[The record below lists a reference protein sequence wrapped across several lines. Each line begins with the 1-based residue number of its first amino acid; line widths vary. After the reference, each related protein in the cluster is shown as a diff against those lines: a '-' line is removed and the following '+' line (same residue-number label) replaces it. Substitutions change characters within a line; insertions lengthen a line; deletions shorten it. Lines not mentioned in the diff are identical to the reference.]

1 LMKNRMLALTVIS
14 LMLFPMAV
22 NAATRHVPDDYVTI
36 QGAIDAAD
44 DGDIVMIA
52 PGTYYENLFISR
64 ISVTLASRY
73 LDSHDEADIVQTI
86 IDGQGDTVIDIR
98 KVDPDMTIIGLTIQN
113 GNDGIA
119 AHSNFQLLHN
129 RIIYNKDGIDY
140 QSGGGL
146 CQWNL
151 FENNTDDGIDLDGAC
166 GVTIEDCTIVNND
179 DDGIEIRL
187 HPYDGDTLDVI
198 IRRNIIRGNGE
209 DGIQFIDY
217 GTDSNRVFRIER
229 NLIADNAMAAV
240 GCMGEMNT
248 VENYEAFAIPEPIF
262 FINNTVAGNT
272 YGITGGNNIAILNNI
287 FANTDGTAL
296 KEAGGQSVA
305 AHNLFWN
312 NGLNNTNSIWL
323 AATCQFE
330 DPMFGDNYS
339 LLAGSPCIDAGASI
353 FEWNSVDLLIGVDF
367 RIADG
372 APDLGAT
379 EHEPASD

>member
-1 LMKNRMLALTVIS
+1 MKNRVLVVALFMFV
-14 LMLFPMAV
+14 LFPMAV
-22 NAATRHVPDDYVTI
+22 YAATRHVPDDYETI
-36 QGAIDAAD
+36 QSAIDAAN

-52 PGTYYENLFISR
+52 PGVYYENLFISR

-73 LDSHDEADIVQTI
+73 LDSQDEADIVQTI

-98 KVDPDMTIIGLTIQN
+98 KVDPGMTIIGLTIQN

-129 RIIYNKDGIDY
+129 RIIYNVDGIDY
-140 QSGGGL
+140 ESGGGL
-146 CQWNL
+146 CQSNL

-166 GVTIEDCTIVNND
+166 EVTIEDCTIVDND

-187 HPYDGDTLDVI
+187 HPYDGDTLNVI
-198 IRRNIIRGNGE
+198 IRRNIIRRNGE

-229 NLIADNAMAAV
+229 NLIADSAMAAV
-240 GCMGEMNT
+240 GCMGDMNT

-262 FINNTVAGNT
+262 FINNTVVGNA

-287 FANTDGTAL
+287 FANTAGTAL
-296 KEAGGQSVA
+296 KQVGGQSVA

-312 NGLNNTNSIWL
+312 NSLNNFNSIWL
-323 AATCQFE
+323 AATCQFD
-330 DPMFGDNYS
+330 DPMFGADYS
-339 LLAGSPCIDAGASI
+339 LLAGSPCIDVGVSA
-353 FEWNSVDLLIGVDF
+353 FEWNGVNLLLGMDF
-367 RIADG
+367 GITDG
-372 APDLGAT
+372 SPDMGAT

>member
-1 LMKNRMLALTVIS
+1 MKNRVLALAAIA
-14 LMLFPMAV
+14 LMLFPMAI
-22 NAATRHVPDDYVTI
+22 NAATLYVPDDYETI
-36 QGAIDAAD
+36 QSAIDAANN
-44 DGDIVMIA
+44 GDIVMIA
-52 PGTYYENLFISR
+52 PGIYYENLFISR
-64 ISVTLASRY
+64 VSVTLASRY
-73 LDSHDEADIVQTI
+73 LDSQDEADIVQTI

-129 RIIYNKDGIDY
+129 RIINNEDGIDY
-140 QSGGGL
+140 ESGGGL

-166 GVTIEDCTIVNND
+166 EVIIEDCTIVNND

-217 GTDSNRVFRIER
+217 GTDSSRVFQIER
-229 NLIADNAMAAV
+229 NLIADNAMAAI
-240 GCMGEMNT
+240 GCMGDMNT

-262 FINNTVAGNT
+262 FINNTVVGNT
-272 YGITGGNNIAILNNI
+272 YGITGGANIVILNSI
-287 FANTDGTAL
+287 FANTAGTAL
-296 KEAGGQSVA
+296 KQVGGQSVA

-312 NGLNNTNSIWL
+312 NGLNNVNSIWL
-323 AATCQFE
+323 AATCQFD
-330 DPMFGDNYS
+330 DPMFGADYS
-339 LLAGSPCIDAGASI
+339 LLVNSPCVDAGVST
-353 FEWNSVDLLIGVDF
+353 FEWNGVNLLLGTDF
-367 RIADG
+367 GITEGIPDQG
-372 APDLGAT
+372 AI
-379 EHEPASD
+379 EHKPASD